1 MFVLYLNSLGISSSP
16 NQTDLKIP
24 YDDNKFFVYSTYF
37 EDLKTEN
44 VDVIFLARFI
54 FFVLQIWYYIRLLNW
69 SLMDQSKVRYVS
81 NIIVS

>member
-1 MFVLYLNSLGISSSP
+1 MTI
-16 NQTDLKIP
+16 I
-24 YDDNKFFVYSTYF
+24 KFIVFINTYF

-54 FFVLQIWYYIRLLNW
+54 FFVLKIRYYIILLNW

-81 NIIVS
+81 NVIVS